1 MILFGKNVKVQS
13 RLQADREEFGGQRK
27 QHQQSEAEA
36 QISWKLNP
44 QKPLFVTHKNNTSNV
59 GTYNFEAYPVDFA
72 E

>member
-1 MILFGKNVKVQS
+1 MILSGKITEVQS
-13 RLQADREEFGGQRK
+13 RLQANREEFEGQRK

-44 QKPLFVTHKNNTSNV
+44 QKPLFVTHKNNISNV
-59 GTYNFEAYPVDFA
+59 DAYNFEAYPGDFA